1 MEMKHT
7 LLSFVALLGAVS
19 LFADEKTVPAENE
32 TSAPV
37 AAEVAQ
43 DSESKAFDWIER
55 DGQKYLLVSK
65 LDSVKANEE
74 FMKNVQIIGQLRQA
88 LLKLDEHRKI
98 AFTDEEKK
106 ATDEK
111 IKELSDKLTEGNE
124 TMAKAYGYSL
134 TRDYVHIPVVT
145 NVYMKLSDKEYED
158 MKDKLELGKDL
169 IVKGDDKYSRVSQ
182 IPNERANEEFRRN
195 VQYMLA
201 TQNRLRQLNEALKKM
216 PEGEQK
222 EKAKAQFET
231 EEKALIEDNKKMFD
245 AYGYSIARNYYMEI
259 ENSKLY
265 IKVTEEE
272 FLRAEAKS
280 AISNDATADDVPAK

>member
-1 MEMKHT
+1 MEMKNKVLT
-7 LLSFVALLGAVS
+7 FIALLGAIS
-19 LFADEKTVPAENE
+19 LSAEEKVVPVGNAEP
-32 TSAPV
+32 TSVV
-37 AAEVAQ
+37 AEAGQA
-43 DSESKAFDWIER
+43 SEKKMFDWIER

-88 LLKLDEHRKI
+88 LLKLDEHRKM
-98 AFTDEEKK
+98 AFTEEEKK

-111 IKELSDKLTEGNE
+111 IKELSDKLTEGNK
-124 TMAKAYGYSL
+124 TMADVYGYSL

-145 NVYMKLSDKEYED
+145 NVYLKLTDEEYDK

-182 IPNERANEEFRRN
+182 IPNEKANEEFRRN
-195 VQYMLA
+195 VQYMLSI
-201 TQNRLRQLNEALKKM
+201 QNRLRQMNEALKKM

-222 EKAKAQFET
+222 EKAKAQFEA
-231 EEKALIEDNKKMFD
+231 EEKGLIEDNKKMFD

-280 AISNDATADDVPAK
+280 AISDEAESAVPAN

>member
-1 MEMKHT
+1 MEMKSK

-19 LFADEKTVPAENE
+19 LSADEKVVPAGDVEA
-32 TSAPV
+32 TPI
-37 AAEVAQ
+37 AAETELA
-43 DSESKAFDWIER
+43 SEKKSFDWIER

-98 AFTDEEKK
+98 AFTEEEKK

-111 IKELSDKLTEGNE
+111 IKELSDKLTEGNK
-124 TMAKAYGYSL
+124 TMAEAYGYSL

-145 NVYMKLSDKEYED
+145 NVYLKLTDEEYEK

-182 IPNERANEEFRRN
+182 IPNEKANEEFRRN

-201 TQNRLRQLNEALKKM
+201 TQNRLRQINEALKKM

-231 EEKALIEDNKKMFD
+231 EEKGLIEDNKKMFD

-280 AISNDATADDVPAK
+280 AISDDAAAVPAN